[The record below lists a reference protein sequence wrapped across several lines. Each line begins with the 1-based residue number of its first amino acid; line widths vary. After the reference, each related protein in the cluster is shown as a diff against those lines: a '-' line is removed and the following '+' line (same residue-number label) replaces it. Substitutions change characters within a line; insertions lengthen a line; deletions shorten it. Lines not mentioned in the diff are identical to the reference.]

1 MLDLTLQKELYKIK
15 WIDGAI
21 LQLKPPTQRQYL
33 QIQAIQ
39 NAQEYTDIIYSVYDT
54 TSEIINNNANRVVVD
69 NVAELG
75 LDTCLLVLKDY
86 FEFYSKQMQENVVF
100 QHTQQQNQ
108 M

>member
-15 WIDGAI
+15 WIDGAV

-39 NAQEYTDIIYSVYDT
+39 NATEYTDIIYSVYET
-54 TSEIINNNANRVVVD
+54 TGEIINNNANNVAVE

-108 M
+108 I

>member
-15 WIDGAI
+15 WIDGAV

-39 NAQEYTDIIYSVYDT
+39 NAEEYTDIIYSVYDT
-54 TSEIINNNANRVVVD
+54 TSEIINNNAEKRVVD

-86 FEFYSKQMQENVVF
+86 FEFYSKQMQETVVF